1 MNQTDFEQFILQ
13 YGKDILRFCRV
24 VTLNQEAG
32 DELYQDTMVR
42 MLEKSRKLTP
52 DGNAKS
58 YALSVAMLL
67 WKNHKKKYARHMRL
81 APSDSMDELHENG
94 VEINSSQNAKSPEET
109 YLEKAR
115 ILAVQQ
121 AVSELPDKYSLPVY
135 LFYSADMQI
144 HEIADYLGIPEG
156 TVKTRLH
163 TAKKLLKKKLEAM
176 GYDR

>member
-24 VTLNQEAG
+24 VTMNQEAG

-67 WKNHKKKYARHMRL
+67 WKNQKKKYARHMRL

-94 VEINSSQNAKSPEET
+94 VEINSSQNAKSPENT
-109 YLEKAR
+109 W
-115 ILAVQQ
+115 
-121 AVSELPDKYSLPVY
+121 
-135 LFYSADMQI
+135 
-144 HEIADYLGIPEG
+144 
-156 TVKTRLH
+156 
-163 TAKKLLKKKLEAM
+163 
-176 GYDR
+176 